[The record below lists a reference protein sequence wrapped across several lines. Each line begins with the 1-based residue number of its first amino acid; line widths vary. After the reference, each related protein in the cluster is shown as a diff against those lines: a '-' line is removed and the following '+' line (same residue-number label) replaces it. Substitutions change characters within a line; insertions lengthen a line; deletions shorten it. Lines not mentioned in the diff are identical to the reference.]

1 MRVCPVMMV
10 AAQGLLQSVG
20 QRVAAAEQILSDQP
34 QIYWLPSDAAFLW
47 AWGLMLVFG
56 AGMQALGLFF
66 HQKFLVVTGAVLVC
80 GAAIMDRDP
89 TLFAGQILLTAGL
102 ATLYTSRTKKQRA
115 GAVRKRGRR
124 YARIRVCPPSGE

>member
-10 AAQGLLQSVG
+10 AAQGLLQNVG

-34 QIYWLPSDAAFLW
+34 QVYWLPSDTAFLW

-56 AGMQALGLFF
+56 AGIQALGLFF
-66 HQKFLVVTGAVLVC
+66 RQKFLVLAGAALVC
-80 GAAIMDRDP
+80 GAAVMDRDP

-102 ATLYTSRTKKQRA
+102 ATLYTSEPKKQRA
-115 GAVRKRGRR
+115 GVVHKRGRR
-124 YARIRVCPPSGE
+124 HARISVCPPSGE

>member
-1 MRVCPVMMV
+1 
-10 AAQGLLQSVG
+10 
-20 QRVAAAEQILSDQP
+20 
-34 QIYWLPSDAAFLW
+34 
-47 AWGLMLVFG
+47 
-56 AGMQALGLFF
+56 MQALGLFF

-102 ATLYTSRTKKQRA
+102 ATLYTSKPKKQRA